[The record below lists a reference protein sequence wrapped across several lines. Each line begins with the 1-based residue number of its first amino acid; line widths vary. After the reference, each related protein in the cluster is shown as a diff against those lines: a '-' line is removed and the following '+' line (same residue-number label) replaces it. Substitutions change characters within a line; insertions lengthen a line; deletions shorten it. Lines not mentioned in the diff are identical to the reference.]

1 MVIAF
6 APSEK
11 MWEKETV
18 CVCVWER
25 DGNEHNFLIRK
36 KSRQCE
42 PFPMSEVI
50 DLYRLFLNKTKSI
63 FSWTYENKTKK
74 KKDKKSPFLI
84 VTSLHHQPSIFS
96 LLHTSTYKSP
106 KQPAQHLPLYIMT
119 YLSCLYISTYL
130 SCLYIFLAFFLFR
143 CFDWSF
149 CKSSLAF
156 LGTANP
162 LGEKKGSKI

>member
-18 CVCVWER
+18 CVCVRERWEWT
-25 DGNEHNFLIRK
+25 
-36 KSRQCE
+36 Q
-42 PFPMSEVI
+42 FPYKEKVKTMWALSYVRSNWFVQTVFKQNQKYI
-50 DLYRLFLNKTKSI
+50 QLNLWKQ
-63 FSWTYENKTKK
+63 NQK